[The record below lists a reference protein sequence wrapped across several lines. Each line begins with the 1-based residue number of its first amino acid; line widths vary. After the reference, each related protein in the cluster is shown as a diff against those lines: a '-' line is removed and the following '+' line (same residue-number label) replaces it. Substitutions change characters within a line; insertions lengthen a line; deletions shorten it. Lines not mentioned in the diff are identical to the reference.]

1 MASRAAKTS
10 SILPNLEVSI
20 PQRSHFKKYCGRGVL
35 NLRGSGAG
43 RYKYIDISPPH
54 LKQREPEYSS
64 NFVAWLPSGL
74 FVVIFAMIC
83 MFFLLFD

>member
-1 MASRAAKTS
+1 M
-10 SILPNLEVSI
+10 
-20 PQRSHFKKYCGRGVL
+20 PQWSHFKKYCGLGVL

-64 NFVAWLPSGL
+64 NFVVWLPSGL
-74 FVVIFAMIC
+74 FVVVFAI
-83 MFFLLFD
+83 LYVLSLFD